1 MACKWED
8 FDEEDDL
15 CRECAEC
22 YEETAE
28 PLMEEVE
35 ALMAECADSCPE
47 DMMGEDEGPM
57 AMNDGRVLATNPA
70 KNIRKLLNKI
80 YH

>member
-1 MACKWED
+1 MED
-8 FDEEDDL
+8 
-15 CRECAEC
+15 
-22 YEETAE
+22 
-28 PLMEEVE
+28 VE